1 MALKDILLHVDTS
14 KSTPARTEAAI
25 RLAAR
30 HDAHIA
36 GLFTI
41 FPLSLPPFV
50 ANEFPAEV
58 LAVQKKRDE
67 KEMQEA
73 KQRFE
78 SLINTAGISYEWR
91 VEHGHYEQLLC
102 EHARYV
108 DLLILGQRDSD
119 DAMSPSD
126 ASPDSVVLKSGR
138 PAIIVP
144 YIGIPENFPE
154 RVLIAWNGKRESLRA
169 INDALPILQKC
180 SFVKVASFIEEVE
193 ETEKAEA
200 ISLSEKDI
208 IYHLGRHGVNAQAD
222 IVNSGG
228 MDIGNAL
235 LSFVA
240 DECVD
245 LLVMGCYGHSRFRE
259 LLLGGVTKR
268 IFAEMTIPV
277 LMSR

>member
-14 KSTPARTEAAI
+14 KSTQARTAAAI
-25 RLAAR
+25 RLATQ
-30 HDAHIA
+30 HDAHIV

-41 FPLSLPPFV
+41 FPLSLPPYV
-50 ANEFPAEV
+50 ANEFPADV
-58 LAVQKKRDE
+58 LEMQKKRGE

-73 KQRFE
+73 KQKFE
-78 SLINTAGISYEWR
+78 SLISIAGISNEWR
-91 VEHGHYEQLLC
+91 VEHGLYEQLLC

-108 DLLILGQRDSD
+108 DLLILGQRDPD
-119 DAMSPSD
+119 DAMRPSD
-126 ASPDSVVLKSGR
+126 ASPDSVILKSGR

-154 RVLIAWNGKRESLRA
+154 RALIAWNGKRESLRA

-180 SFVKVASFIEEVE
+180 SFVKVASFIEEA
-193 ETEKAEA
+193 EKAEA

-208 IYHLGRHGVNAQAD
+208 IHHLGRHGVDAQAE
-222 IVNSGG
+222 IVNASGL
-228 MDIGNAL
+228 DIGNAL

-240 DECVD
+240 DEVMD

-268 IFAEMTIPV
+268 ILAEMTIPV

>member
-14 KSTPARTEAAI
+14 KSTQARTEAAI
-25 RLAAR
+25 RLATK
-30 HDAHIA
+30 HDAHIV

-41 FPLSLPPFV
+41 FPLSLPPYV
-50 ANEFPAEV
+50 ANEFPADV
-58 LAVQKKRDE
+58 LELQKKRDE
-67 KEMQEA
+67 KEVREA
-73 KQRFE
+73 KQKFE
-78 SLINTAGISYEWR
+78 SLINKAAISNEWR
-91 VEHGHYEQLLC
+91 AEHGHYEQLLC

-108 DLLILGQRDSD
+108 DLLILGQRDPD

-154 RVLIAWNGKRESLRA
+154 RALIAWNGKRESLRA

-180 SFVKVASFIEEVE
+180 SFVKVASFVE
-193 ETEKAEA
+193 EADETET

-208 IYHLGRHGVNAQAD
+208 IHHLGRHGVNAQAE
-222 IVNSGG
+222 IVNSSDL
-228 MDIGNAL
+228 DIGNAL